1 MEIPPPRDNFIRGA
15 EIFIPVMNSLKNS
28 VLCVFVLILPA
39 LHSTADFFA
48 DEVATKLAAFND
60 EFAEMWWLHQ
70 SADWNYSTN
79 ITSENARAHQYA
91 LVAYS
96 DWMRKWKLWAK
107 EVRYTRHLNP
117 QMKRDLDIM
126 ASGVVFMNSD
136 DAKQISEIKSKLL
149 EIYSSATVT
158 IPGNRTLVG
167 EETVMAAMASI
178 REPFQLK
185 HIWKTWIEEVGEKGK
200 HHLLGIIQLTNKAAR
215 DNGYSDTGEAWRAE
229 LGMEDLVSDVLN
241 LWNDVKGFYGQL
253 HAYTNH
259 RLRMFY
265 GHQHFRHE
273 GYIPAHLLVNMWGEN
288 WSGLND
294 ILQPYPEHPNW
305 NVSSILREKGFTL
318 SDVFRTADT
327 MYTSMGLEALNPQFW
342 YKSMFEKPKDGR
354 IVDCHSVSYDFALN
368 DDFRV
373 RMCGSVNEETLRQA
387 VHEMGHIR
395 YYMAYHH
402 QPMLYRNGANS
413 AFHEAVGE
421 TFVYASQN
429 PHCLTTLGLIQHS
442 NVTKEQHLNILMKQ
456 ALSKFV
462 LLPFALTVELWR
474 YALFSHQIDDII
486 KKWWDYRKAFQG
498 IEPPDDES
506 AELFEPGSKYHIL
519 NNIPYMRYFV
529 SRFLEHEFMEGLCD
543 TSGAKNDP
551 FCCFITSHVAGE
563 RLKRMLSLGSSA
575 SWEEALKVLI
585 KKKKI
590 TSSSLLKY
598 FEPLHNWL
606 IQYNR
611 VNNISVYL

>member
-1 MEIPPPRDNFIRGA
+1 
-15 EIFIPVMNSLKNS
+15 
-28 VLCVFVLILPA
+28 
-39 LHSTADFFA
+39 
-48 DEVATKLAAFND
+48 
-60 EFAEMWWLHQ
+60 
-70 SADWNYSTN
+70 
-79 ITSENARAHQYA
+79 
-91 LVAYS
+91 
-96 DWMRKWKLWAK
+96 
-107 EVRYTRHLNP
+107 
-117 QMKRDLDIM
+117 
-126 ASGVVFMNSD
+126 
-136 DAKQISEIKSKLL
+136 
-149 EIYSSATVT
+149 
-158 IPGNRTLVG
+158 
-167 EETVMAAMASI
+167 
-178 REPFQLK
+178 
-185 HIWKTWIEEVGEKGK
+185 
-200 HHLLGIIQLTNKAAR
+200 
-215 DNGYSDTGEAWRAE
+215 
-229 LGMEDLVSDVLN
+229 
-241 LWNDVKGFYGQL
+241 
-253 HAYTNH
+253 
-259 RLRMFY
+259 
-265 GHQHFRHE
+265 
-273 GYIPAHLLVNMWGEN
+273 MWGEN